1 MAGGLGGMVQVDGRW
16 VRRHNTDRR
25 DVGKK
30 ALYRQTAGG
39 LEGIVQTDGRWV
51 RRHGTGRRQVGRQL
65 RRFHQHST
73 CNVEYPHS

>member
-1 MAGGLGGMVQVDGRW
+1 MVQADRRW

-39 LEGIVQTDGRWV
+39 LECMVQIDGRWV
-51 RRHGTGRRQVGRQL
+51 RRHGTGRLQVG
-65 RRFHQHST
+65 
-73 CNVEYPHS
+73 